1 MTNKL
6 LLIRGLGHSGT
17 TILDLALGAHPQMVG
32 LGEAAR
38 SLERPTAAEADRGP
52 ARLRGELRFERRC
65 TCGQIAA
72 ECSLWGPVLA
82 WLPEHDHLPLAVKMQ
97 RLLQA
102 LDQARDP
109 HTPAPAWVVDSYQGD
124 FELPFVQD
132 PGLEI
137 RIVHLTR
144 DVRSW
149 VHSRSR
155 SARDRGQRCAGVR
168 PLLRWCRVNA
178 RHDRLLQRS
187 PHPVMRVG
195 YEELAL
201 QPEATLARL
210 CRWLGLEMEETML
223 QPGCFSSSHLL
234 AGNRMRFDPERSGSI
249 RCDGSWMTGPAGVAQ
264 LALTC
269 PWVASLNKRLVYPSL
284 LAPR

>member
-1 MTNKL
+1 MTTKL

-17 TILDLALGAHPQMVG
+17 TILDLALGAHRQMVG

-38 SLERPTAAEADRGP
+38 VLERPTAAEADRGP

-65 TCGQIAA
+65 TCGRIAA
-72 ECSLWGPVLA
+72 ECPVWGPVMA
-82 WLPEHDHLPLAVKMQ
+82 WLPEHDHWPLAGKMK
-97 RLLQA
+97 RLLEA
-102 LDQARDP
+102 LDQTRDP
-109 HTPAPAWVVDSYQGD
+109 QTPAPAWVVDSYQGD

-132 PGLEI
+132 PDLEI

-155 SARDRGQRCAGVR
+155 SARDRGQWCAGVR

-178 RHDRLLQRS
+178 RHDRLLQRC
-187 PHPVMRVG
+187 PHTVMRVG

-210 CRWLGLEMEETML
+210 CRWLGLDMAESML
-223 QPGCFSSSHLL
+223 QPGCNSSSHLL
-234 AGNRMRFDPERSGSI
+234 AGNRMRFDPERSASI
-249 RCDGSWMTGPAGVAQ
+249 RYDGAWMAGAAGVAQ

-269 PWVASLNKRLVYPSL
+269 PWVAALNRRLVYPSSFG
-284 LAPR
+284 PR